1 MALVKDKA
9 AAVEALKELGRLVL
23 IAAISAALAGASAVI
38 GLLDPTAAAIAGV
51 FLSVLAK
58 AWDKYLH
65 KADNGITTGLTG
77 F

>member
-1 MALVKDKA
+1 MALIKDKA
-9 AAVEALKELGRLVL
+9 AFVEALKEFGRLVL
-23 IAAISAALAGASAVI
+23 IAAVSAALAGGSAVI
-38 GLLDPTAAAIAGV
+38 GLLDPVAAAVAGV
-51 FLSVLAK
+51 FLATLAK

>member
-1 MALVKDKA
+1 MALVKDPA
-9 AAVEALKELGRLVL
+9 AFKEAAKEFARLVV
-23 IAAISAALAGASAVI
+23 IAAISAALAGASTVI

-51 FLSVLAK
+51 VLSVLAK

-65 KADNGITTGLTG
+65 KADNGIKTGLTG

>member
-1 MALVKDKA
+1 MAIVKDKKAFIEA
-9 AAVEALKELGRLVL
+9 AKEFARLVL
-23 IAAISAALAGASAVI
+23 IATISAAFAGVPALL
-38 GLLDPTAAAIAGV
+38 GLLDPTVAAILGV
-51 FLSVLAK
+51 FLATLAK